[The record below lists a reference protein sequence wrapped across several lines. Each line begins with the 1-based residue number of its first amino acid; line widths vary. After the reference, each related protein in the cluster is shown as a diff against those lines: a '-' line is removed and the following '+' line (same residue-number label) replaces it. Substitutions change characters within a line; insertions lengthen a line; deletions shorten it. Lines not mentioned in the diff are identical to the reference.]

1 MFLLPT
7 RSLCSCFPM
16 STLVASLLFV
26 LFHFLSFSVQAQ
38 SGESETP
45 PPTTEFIFKGFREN
59 NNSEIQTEGAA
70 AIKPDGLL
78 RLTDGNLSVTGT
90 AFYRKPVRLLDHSSN
105 LNHSKVC
112 SFSTSFVFTL
122 VPSSSTNG
130 GGFGFTFTL
139 SPTPN
144 RPGAGSGQYFGLLN
158 ETNDGNPTNHVFA
171 VEFDTIQGFKDG
183 THATTGNHIGLNFN
197 SVTSD
202 VQVPVAYTTEDEVK
216 EEGFQLEPIII
227 RLDYNGQNQV
237 LSLIVSFAK
246 LPIAP
251 STPFISHVVPKLSE
265 IVQEEMYVGF
275 TAATGKDRSSAH
287 YLMGW
292 SFRSCRD
299 GLTADSLVLQELPL
313 WQQLKNKGYKNH
325 LRFPQLISDFSLIP
339 YSQGILS

>member
-1 MFLLPT
+1 MVSF
-7 RSLCSCFPM
+7 
-16 STLVASLLFV
+16 LFV

-38 SGESETP
+38 SGERETPP
-45 PPTTEFIFKGFREN
+45 PPTTEFIFKGFSEN

-122 VPSSSTNG
+122 VPSSSSNG

-227 RLDYNGQNQV
+227 RFGLQRTKPSAEFDRFLCQTSNR
-237 LSLIVSFAK
+237 
-246 LPIAP
+246 P

>member
-90 AFYRKPVRLLDHSSN
+90 A
-105 LNHSKVC
+105 
-112 SFSTSFVFTL
+112 
-122 VPSSSTNG
+122 STNG

-171 VEFDTIQGFKDG
+171 VEFDTIQG
-183 THATTGNHIGLNFN
+183 
-197 SVTSD
+197 VTSD

-287 YLMGW
+287 YLMEAVEMFYRNFLFGK
-292 SFRSCRD
+292 
-299 GLTADSLVLQELPL
+299 
-313 WQQLKNKGYKNH
+313 WQQLKNKDNQSTVTKI
-325 LRFPQLISDFSLIP
+325 LI
-339 YSQGILS
+339 G

>member
-1 MFLLPT
+1 
-7 RSLCSCFPM
+7 M
-16 STLVASLLFV
+16 STLMVSFLLV
-26 LFHFLSFSVQAQ
+26 LFQFLIFSVQAQ
-38 SGESETP
+38 SGEWETP
-45 PPTTEFIFKGFREN
+45 PPPPPTEFIFKGFREN

-90 AFYRKPVRLLDHSSN
+90 AFYRKPSLPALA
-105 LNHSKVC
+105 
-112 SFSTSFVFTL
+112 
-122 VPSSSTNG
+122 NG
-130 GGFGFTFTL
+130 GSFGFTFTL

-144 RPGAGSGQYFGLLN
+144 RPGADSGQYFGLLN

-171 VEFDTIQGFKDG
+171 VEFDTIQGFKDW
-183 THATTGNHIGLNFN
+183 T
-197 SVTSD
+197 
-202 VQVPVAYTTEDEVK
+202 VPVAYTTEDEVK

-299 GLTADSLVLQELPL
+299 GLTADSLVL
-313 WQQLKNKGYKNH
+313 
-325 LRFPQLISDFSLIP
+325 
-339 YSQGILS
+339 